1 MLMYQRL
8 VSSQK
13 YVPYY
18 VFLIEALFSAKRILR
33 ATDFQKKKK
42 KFLHDGKNTI
52 FFINQTT

>member
-42 KFLHDGKNTI
+42 NSYMMAKIQYSL
-52 FFINQTT
+52 

>member
-18 VFLIEALFSAKRILR
+18 VFLIAALSSAKRILR

-42 KFLHDGKNTI
+42 KILHDGKNTI